1 MSALLLYEMVNI
13 QRAVASG
20 VAVDSISASP
30 LNPTS
35 IFVPSASDRYVNGLW
50 FMSLSL
56 SLVTALVAV
65 LAKQWIRQYML
76 APSESPRDRCRIRQF
91 RYIGFQAW
99 HVPIIVGILPFL
111 LHIALAIFLAGLV
124 VFLLNLERS
133 IAYVILVTTGG
144 SYALYVA
151 TLLMPLF
158 FPGCPYQTSLTD
170 LFFVAHRKILSWT
183 STARYKLRPPSI
195 QEWELQTVKAQCD
208 HLDVLSLRWL
218 YDMSSNPVIH
228 RCIIECI
235 GGLQPSISS
244 DALHDVFEGTGLEEK
259 NWELLQ
265 GCLEPHR
272 YQGYSAVVYGMEAQL
287 ERLLRSRLRFS
298 RKIPAAILSRAYY

>member
-1 MSALLLYEMVNI
+1 
-13 QRAVASG
+13 
-20 VAVDSISASP
+20 
-30 LNPTS
+30 
-35 IFVPSASDRYVNGLW
+35 
-50 FMSLSL
+50 
-56 SLVTALVAV
+56 
-65 LAKQWIRQYML
+65 
-76 APSESPRDRCRIRQF
+76 
-91 RYIGFQAW
+91 
-99 HVPIIVGILPFL
+99 
-111 LHIALAIFLAGLV
+111 
-124 VFLLNLERS
+124 
-133 IAYVILVTTGG
+133 
-144 SYALYVA
+144 
-151 TLLMPLF
+151 MPLF

-259 NWELLQ
+259 TGSFCKDVWNLTAIK
-265 GCLEPHR
+265 HI
-272 YQGYSAVVYGMEAQL
+272 
-287 ERLLRSRLRFS
+287 RLWYTAWKHIRAPSRSRLRFS
-298 RKIPAAILSRAYY
+298 RKIPRRHPFPRLLLTLTPDTRSSSEISTMTATIACQDDNLRPANHPPGADVFLYLVQQADAENILLHPSLWRSLFSSVKSRRSLFLDSVHIPISNHSVTSSWKPLHDRKFREFRSNSG